1 MQVCMKTLT
10 GKTIALEVKSGDA
23 IKKVKANVQ
32 DKEDTSPDQQHL
44 IFVGNQW
51 EDGRTLNNNIQ
62 QESTLHLV
70 LYEGGGGSV
79 GGGE

>member
-70 LYEGGGGSV
+70 LCL
-79 GGGE
+79 